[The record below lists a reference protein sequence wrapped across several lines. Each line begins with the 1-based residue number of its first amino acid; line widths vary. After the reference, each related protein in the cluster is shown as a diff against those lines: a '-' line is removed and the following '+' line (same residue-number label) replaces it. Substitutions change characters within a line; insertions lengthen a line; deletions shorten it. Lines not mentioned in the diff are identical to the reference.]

1 MGYPIYV
8 MKWVLKDIM
17 RPAEGYHY
25 EEVYGGCNWFKAI
38 RAAIKAK
45 RQGAGCVRIE
55 WR

>member
-8 MKWVLKDIM
+8 YAWVKHDL
-17 RPAEGYHY
+17 GYQDK
-25 EEVYGGCNWFKAI
+25 EVYAGKSWIKAI

-45 RQGAGCVRIE
+45 RQGAGCIRVE